1 MKSQMQTR
9 RIKKPLKDF
18 FDKQSLTEWEKSFI
32 LGCINSQNRH
42 PQLTHRQ
49 WETDCKIEKRYR
61 DVEISRGEEITK
73 R

>member
-32 LGCINSQNRH
+32 FGCINSQNRH

-49 WETDCKIEKRYR
+49 WETVCKIEKRYR
-61 DVEISRGEEITK
+61 DVEISRGEEIT
-73 R
+73 